1 MLAGR
6 KKQTEKPARKQATG
20 RALSRDCRETPDPKP
35 KETKVCQIFPIFKIP
50 FLIQEKRLVSKW
62 LR

>member
-20 RALSRDCRETPDPKP
+20 RALSRETPDPKP